1 LKGFDSIQL
10 SKGIAIICILFA
22 NTLNYW
28 LDYSSELGYFFSIL
42 LTLLEIFGAFLLIFL
57 LSFSVIF
64 TLKKRMGS
72 LPDRENRNKLF
83 KQSLSLILL
92 GIVYN
97 LIFHY
102 FENATLIF
110 WGWNILIFIGFGQ
123 FICYYIFKLVRWAR
137 LAFGLTIILI
147 TPYIRELLFIWKE
160 SNIIVNILHSIF
172 VSSTPMYPFLPFVSL
187 WFFSTIFAELIYES
201 TLLESDIANLNAIR
215 SVIKYG
221 LIFIILG
228 FIYSATHLLPFVEP
242 FSYNPNKYPFIDSLP
257 ILRGSNI
264 YYIPGIPEA
273 FIKGTIQNIF
283 FITGISLLIIGFI
296 FYLIDHK
303 NKQGITSKILITFG
317 KIAITLVLFQWL
329 FLPIF
334 NQSLN
339 YDIFIVIS
347 LTYLI
352 AIGFIIYLWEKYIK
366 TKFSLEWLIKIIS
379 KKNLEE
385 VI

>member
-1 LKGFDSIQL
+1 MKGFNSIQL

-28 LDYSSELGYFFSIL
+28 LDISSELGYFFSIL
-42 LTLLEIFGAFLLIFL
+42 ITLLEIFGAFLLIFL
-57 LSFSVIF
+57 FSFSVIF

-72 LPDRENRNKLF
+72 LPDRKNRNKLF
-83 KQSLSLILL
+83 KQSISLILL

-97 LIFHY
+97 LIFQY
-102 FENATLIF
+102 FESGTLIF

-137 LAFGLTIILI
+137 FVFGLTIILI

-160 SNIIVNILHSIF
+160 VNIIVNILHSIF

-201 TLLESDIANLNAIR
+201 RLLESDVANLNAIR
-215 SVIKYG
+215 SIIKYAF
-221 LIFIILG
+221 IFIILA
-228 FIYSATHLLPFVEP
+228 FIYSATQLLPFVEP
-242 FSYNPNKYPFIDSLP
+242 FSYNPNIYPFIDSLP
-257 ILRGSNI
+257 ILRGTNI

-283 FITGISLLIIGFI
+283 FITGISLLIIGLTYYF
-296 FYLIDHK
+296 IDHK
-303 NKQGITSKILITFG
+303 NKHGIASKVLIIFG
-317 KIAITLVLFQWL
+317 KIAITLLFFQWL
-329 FLPIF
+329 FLPLF

-385 VI
+385 II